1 MLPVCNFTQV
11 CVQASSHLTEHTIS
25 YMEYKSG
32 QDDFGE
38 CQQLYN
44 LSNLNGQGAKNLRAK
59 RMRLKPEDVLM
70 PSKRRVLVVKDI
82 HPQGIQ
88 CHCKLV

>member
-1 MLPVCNFTQV
+1 
-11 CVQASSHLTEHTIS
+11 
-25 YMEYKSG
+25 MEYKGG

-59 RMRLKPEDVLM
+59 RMRLKPEDVLVCLL
-70 PSKRRVLVVKDI
+70 R
-82 HPQGIQ
+82 GAFW
-88 CHCKLV
+88 

>member
-59 RMRLKPEDVLM
+59 RMRLKLEDVLVCLL
-70 PSKRRVLVVKDI
+70 R
-82 HPQGIQ
+82 GAFW
-88 CHCKLV
+88 

>member
-1 MLPVCNFTQV
+1 
-11 CVQASSHLTEHTIS
+11 
-25 YMEYKSG
+25 MEYKSG